1 MKACR
6 FLFLAAA
13 LLGGCSAA
21 SSPALDSAF
30 YEGYRGAT
38 LTAERGGFLV
48 LYPDRKRGTDRI
60 CFPPQITNEVGG
72 LAFGSQGFGPG
83 TRIIRKIGAGEQFK
97 VEEIVYFDGLP
108 GAWAKARLLQDDQ
121 ECVIQASRGLQMHL
135 LFTIAQKAEWD
146 ALPAQTRQ
154 VILARQIQRGLTKM
168 QVLLSWGDPFKT
180 ITATTPEGDT
190 ETWVY
195 QRGEKNF
202 VYLSFT
208 GGVLQGWRE

>member
-1 MKACR
+1 MKASR
-6 FLFLAAA
+6 ILVLAAA

-30 YEGYRGAT
+30 YEGYHGAT
-38 LTAERGGFLV
+38 VTAEREGFLV

-60 CFPPQITNEVGG
+60 CFPPPITNEVSG

-83 TRIIRKIGAGEQFK
+83 TRIIRKIGAGEQIEI
-97 VEEIVYFDGLP
+97 EEIVYFDGLP
-108 GAWAKARLLQDDQ
+108 GAWAKAHLLADGK
-121 ECVIQASRGLQMHL
+121 ECVIAASQGLQMHL

-146 ALPAQTRQ
+146 ALAAQTRQ
-154 VILARQIQRGLTKM
+154 VILSRQIQRGLTKM

-180 ITATTPEGDT
+180 VTATTPEGDT
-190 ETWVY
+190 ETWIY
-195 QRGEKNF
+195 QRGEKKL
-202 VYLSFT
+202 VYLNFT